1 MQNIIYKIYKRK
13 TMKRAA
19 VRQTPNTF
27 TFDPLN
33 SNLKYM
39 SNVKSMNF
47 SLISDTERTYSVT
60 PTDTGS
66 PP

>member
-1 MQNIIYKIYKRK
+1 
-13 TMKRAA
+13 MK
-19 VRQTPNTF
+19 QYPLQPNTY
-27 TFDPLN
+27 LC
-33 SNLKYM
+33 SHLKYI

-47 SLISDTERTYSVT
+47 SLISDTERTYNVT